1 LFEQKPER
9 GILRRSGA
17 EELLADVI
25 REQAPHG
32 NGVAD
37 KRGRFTWVR
46 REMTSEASAIREHLP
61 LHGRITALKHLEH
74 AIFSL
79 EHALNRGS
87 GEDKEGLKFPQV
99 QQAHHRVH
107 VRRRQKHAA
116 DGSVPG
122 CISMR
127 SEFGSG
133 ENLCPQIRRSADQ
146 KPDAII
152 GRKCNLRLSAWL
164 CMKFSR
170 SESRAIAARAIPLR
184 EAAARS
190 GAENFNFHEGTPRGA
205 MQTHKPG
212 WRSKGPY
219 KQKTARPPRRSGP
232 TTQD

>member
-1 LFEQKPER
+1 M
-9 GILRRSGA
+9 
-17 EELLADVI
+17 
-25 REQAPHG
+25 
-32 NGVAD
+32 
-37 KRGRFTWVR
+37 RFSV
-46 REMTSEASAIREHLP
+46 
-61 LHGRITALKHLEH
+61 
-74 AIFSL
+74 L

-107 VRRRQKHAA
+107 VCRRQKHAA

-184 EAAARS
+184 EAAACSR
-190 GAENFNFHEGTPRGA
+190 AENFNFHEGTPRGA
-205 MQTHKPG
+205 MQTVQARLEEQGGPINRKRPG
-212 WRSKGPY
+212 RRGGRAPQLKTKVQRWRTS
-219 KQKTARPPRRSGP
+219 
-232 TTQD
+232 

>member
-1 LFEQKPER
+1 M
-9 GILRRSGA
+9 A
-17 EELLADVI
+17 
-25 REQAPHG
+25 
-32 NGVAD
+32 
-37 KRGRFTWVR
+37 
-46 REMTSEASAIREHLP
+46 SEASAIREHLP

-74 AIFSL
+74 AIFGF
-79 EHALNRGS
+79 EHALNRRS

-99 QQAHHRVH
+99 QQAHNRVH

-122 CISMR
+122 RISMR

-164 CMKFSR
+164 RMKFSR

-205 MQTHKPG
+205 MQTYKPD